1 MNEQKN
7 NGWIC
12 LHRAF
17 RDWQHYSEPYVKAV
31 FIDLLLNANHK
42 DGWWHGHKCERG
54 ATFTSI
60 RTIAEN
66 NNIAIN
72 TVQRAL
78 RILESTGE
86 IKRVKIDQK
95 HTKTIIRKYSQYQDI
110 NISCV
115 SLSNTQ
121 SDTQSNTQGDTK
133 QQYNNNNNIVDVD
146 NVRTHEKIVNEFM
159 AQGIAVENF
168 CRDNRI
174 DVNLCR
180 QLADEVVTEW
190 ELTGKINNHRNMTDE
205 RTHLISQ
212 MRIKAQE
219 KRKAQNSQTATDKRK
234 AWEEDLMQGAMR
246 TINEIYNKN

>member
-1 MNEQKN
+1 MNDNKN

-133 QQYNNNNNIVDVD
+133 QQYNKENNIVEVD
-146 NVRTHEKIVNEFM
+146 NARTHEEKIAEYM
-159 AQGIAVENF
+159 GEEITVERF
-168 CRDNRI
+168 CMTERI
-174 DVNLCR
+174 TP
-180 QLADEVVTEW
+180 QEYKQIISEVLTDW
-190 ELTGKINNHRNMTDE
+190 ELANEKDQSKRHMVNSIRKKITTKRE
-205 RTHLISQ
+205 QQRT
-212 MRIKAQE
+212 
-219 KRKAQNSQTATDKRK
+219 QTATDKRK